1 MTQKKETKTIGKEA
15 NPKPSLKS
23 ANPTTNISDGL
34 PIVNTDNTMKTC
46 PSCGHNFTSNRTFRT
61 HCPNCLQLM
70 TMGKP
75 KESKVTKAKYKKKAG
90 KSVPKEKGTTTTTSK
105 TATEP
110 STTKSPVLPKK
121 QVNKKVPPP
130 TSEKKAPGHPNMPR
144 PKTPSGHKAQQDPP
158 KTVYGRH
165 KLFRVFGK

>member
-1 MTQKKETKTIGKEA
+1 MTQKKESKTIGKEA

-46 PSCGHNFTSNRTFRT
+46 PRCGHNFTSNRTFRT
-61 HCPNCLQLM
+61 HCPNCQQLM
-70 TMGKP
+70 TMGNP
-75 KESKVTKAKYKKKAG
+75 KESKVTKAKYKKKESTKKATTGTKTNTSTPAKNTVVG
-90 KSVPKEKGTTTTTSK
+90 K
-105 TATEP
+105 
-110 STTKSPVLPKK
+110 VLPKK

-144 PKTPSGHKAQQDPP
+144 PKVPSGHKSQQEPP